1 MPENTL
7 GFNEK
12 SQENLK
18 EVYNAIRESL
28 KFIEA
33 KHAGLVAINSG
44 AIFGVVSVY
53 KETGALFH
61 WSQLIILAC
70 FSLSLLFSLLAFHPR
85 PKQKKKNNPIVT
97 GSSNLLYSENL
108 ASMNKDQFK
117 NIIQTNNTKVL
128 EDMLSWTHNTAGV
141 SARKYRLFRN
151 AVRFT
156 TVGVALAIVVATNYT
171 ICLIITN

>member
-12 SQENLK
+12 SQDNLK

-44 AIFGVVSVY
+44 AIFGVVSIY

-61 WSQLIILAC
+61 WTQLPIVIC
-70 FSLSLLFSLLAFHPR
+70 FALSLLCSLLAFHPR
-85 PKQKKKNNPIVT
+85 PKNKNKKKPV
-97 GSSNLLYSENL
+97 
-108 ASMNKDQFK
+108 
-117 NIIQTNNTKVL
+117 
-128 EDMLSWTHNTAGV
+128 
-141 SARKYRLFRN
+141 AR
-151 AVRFT
+151 
-156 TVGVALAIVVATNYT
+156 GATNLFYT
-171 ICLIITN
+171 RGCRP